1 MPVPIPGG
9 KDMNMNM
16 SGEMSGDNLFHG
28 RLRAAAG
35 GLFWF
40 GLVMALL
47 GLAAI
52 IFPIFA
58 TLAATVLVGWVLLIS
73 GLLVFIAAF
82 SIHGTGPFFGALL
95 CGLLFLAAGL
105 FLLANPVAGAAA
117 LTLVVGFSFMLQ
129 GAFELVFALELRP
142 LGGWVGMLVS
152 GLASIAVALIII
164 AWWPMISLIALGLL
178 LGVNFLTTG
187 IGCMATSKAFK
198 L

>member
-1 MPVPIPGG
+1 
-9 KDMNMNM
+9 M
-16 SGEMSGDNLFHG
+16 SGGYSGDNFFH
-28 RLRAAAG
+28 RKLHAASR

-40 GLVMALL
+40 GAVMALL

-58 TLAATVLVGWVLLIS
+58 TLAATALAGWVLLVS
-73 GLLVFIAAF
+73 GVLILFGAF

-95 CGLLFLAAGL
+95 CALLFLAAGV
-105 FLLANPVAGAAA
+105 FLLFHPLAGAVV
-117 LTLVVGFSFMLQ
+117 LTLIVGVTFMLQ

-142 LGGWVGMLVS
+142 LGGWVGMLIS
-152 GLASIAVALIII
+152 GIASIAVALIII
-164 AWWPMISLIALGLL
+164 AGWPMISIIVLGIL

-187 IGCMATSKAFK
+187 IGYMAASRAFR